1 MLADRFLPSL
11 LITSVG
17 VSFKYLFYIKKYI
30 FIIITMFCLFQA
42 VWVFVVSLPVIF
54 INAPHNS
61 IAKGAP
67 KTMTTLD
74 SAGTGMFFAG
84 LLIETYADLQ
94 KFSFRSD
101 PANKGKWCNDG
112 NTLQIDPKAIIFS
125 QCMQNAKHY
134 IIAQSFSLVVI
145 AV

>member
-1 MLADRFLPSL
+1 MID
-11 LITSVG
+11 SVHPG
-17 VSFKYLFYIKKYI
+17 IYAGHHLGSNTWDHAHCWCQDIEHGKMSHLNFLFYIKNYI

-112 NTLQIDPKAIIFS
+112 NTLQTPK
-125 QCMQNAKHY
+125 Q
-134 IIAQSFSLVVI
+134 
-145 AV
+145 